1 MLTALLGATGVLA
14 LLTLVPGPDMAIVT
28 KRAVTRGRGDG
39 LRTVAGIAVGLLIWG
54 ALTVAGLA
62 ALLAASAEVYLVVKL
77 AGAAYL
83 CWLGARALLRPGA
96 EPVERGEPG
105 ERGERRERRERAQG
119 RSGSGGGGAWR
130 TGLVSNVLNPKIA
143 VFYTGLLPALAPPG
157 LRPALGMAL
166 LVLLHVLLTVAWL
179 GTYVYVLSRA
189 GRFFARPRVRRAL
202 DRTTGVVLI
211 GFGVRVA
218 TT

>member
-96 EPVERGEPG
+96 EPLARGELD
-105 ERGERRERRERAQG
+105 ERGERGERAQG

-166 LVLLHVLLTVAWL
+166 LVLLHVLLTVVWL

>member
-62 ALLAASAEVYLVVKL
+62 ALLAASAEVYLLVKL
-77 AGAAYL
+77 VGAAYL

-96 EPVERGEPG
+96 EPVERGE
-105 ERGERRERRERAQG
+105 RAQEP
-119 RSGSGGGGAWR
+119 SGSGGGAWR

>member
-1 MLTALLGATGVLA
+1 MLTALVGATGVLA

-39 LRTVAGIAVGLLIWG
+39 LRTVAGIAVGLLIRG

-83 CWLGARALLRPGA
+83 CWLGLQALLRPGA
-96 EPVERGEPG
+96 EPAVPAESAVPAEGRPEP
-105 ERGERRERRERAQG
+105 
-119 RSGSGGGGAWR
+119 GGGGAWR
-130 TGLVSNVLNPKIA
+130 TGLVANVLDPKIA
-143 VFYTGLLPALAPPG
+143 VFYTGLLPALVPPG
-157 LRPALGMAL
+157 PRPAVGMAL
-166 LVLLHVLLTVAWL
+166 LVLVHVLLTVVWL

-202 DRTTGVVLI
+202 DRTTGVVLV

>member
-28 KRAVTRGRGDG
+28 KRAITRGRGDG
-39 LRTVAGIAVGLLIWG
+39 LCTVAGIAVGLLIWG

-62 ALLAASAEVYLVVKL
+62 ALLAASTEVYLVVKL

-96 EPVERGEPG
+96 ERVEIGERGKPGKPG
-105 ERGERRERRERAQG
+105 ERALE
-119 RSGSGGGGAWR
+119 RSGPGGGGAWR
-130 TGLVSNVLNPKIA
+130 TGLVANVLNPKIA

-157 LRPALGMAL
+157 LRPEVGMAL
-166 LVLLHVLLTVAWL
+166 LVLLHVLLTVVWL